1 MKPFKNLP
9 DTGSQSR
16 QHHFDALRGFAM
28 LLGIGLHAS
37 LSLAGVPWIVID
49 NTKSDWL
56 KWFFE
61 SIHGF
66 RMQLFFVVSGY
77 FTMLLYR
84 RRGLSSLL
92 EQRFQRVLV
101 PCLLGLVTVIPL
113 QQWISVRAA
122 DNAPK
127 REAPLAVGKVLL
139 IEAIRKRDAIEFER
153 LLSDSPDLNK
163 ADAEF
168 GIPPLGW
175 AALYGDALITKR
187 LLDRGADV
195 NSKDRDGY
203 RPLHQAAFLGR
214 SEVVPLLLE
223 RGADSAAKGKAG
235 ETAKESAAANWQVTQ
250 FLAGILR
257 VPIGSEQ
264 EMREGRTKAILAL
277 DKHESAK
284 VESVSTWETVKREHR
299 ELQKSYREFLTSQRW
314 TIRMSSQG
322 PPYHPILTGEF
333 AHLWFLWFLCWFVVL
348 FGIGVKV
355 VQYTSVPRIPAGLI
369 LSRFRILWLVPL
381 TMIPQVFMG
390 VFGAGFGPDTSTGV
404 IPQPHLLVYYGIFFA
419 VGTIYYDSQDLAGR
433 LGRRW
438 WMWLPVAGGV
448 FAYAKDYD
456 GSPLIA
462 GSMQIL
468 YAWTMIFGFIGLFRQ
483 VLGREFRFVRYLA
496 DSAYWLYLIHLPL
509 VIYLQSTAR
518 EWQYS
523 PYSKFVGISLIATAV
538 PLLSYQIF
546 VRHSYL
552 GTILNGLRIRK

>member
-37 LSLAGVPWIVID
+37 LSLAGVPWIVMD

-153 LLSDSPDLNK
+153 LLSDGPDLNK

-175 AALYGDALITKR
+175 AALYT
-187 LLDRGADV
+187 
-195 NSKDRDGY
+195 
-203 RPLHQAAFLGR
+203 
-214 SEVVPLLLE
+214 
-223 RGADSAAKGKAG
+223 
-235 ETAKESAAANWQVTQ
+235 
-250 FLAGILR
+250 
-257 VPIGSEQ
+257 
-264 EMREGRTKAILAL
+264 
-277 DKHESAK
+277 
-284 VESVSTWETVKREHR
+284 
-299 ELQKSYREFLTSQRW
+299 
-314 TIRMSSQG
+314 
-322 PPYHPILTGEF
+322 
-333 AHLWFLWFLCWFVVL
+333 
-348 FGIGVKV
+348 
-355 VQYTSVPRIPAGLI
+355 
-369 LSRFRILWLVPL
+369 
-381 TMIPQVFMG
+381 
-390 VFGAGFGPDTSTGV
+390 
-404 IPQPHLLVYYGIFFA
+404 
-419 VGTIYYDSQDLAGR
+419 
-433 LGRRW
+433 
-438 WMWLPVAGGV
+438 
-448 FAYAKDYD
+448 
-456 GSPLIA
+456 
-462 GSMQIL
+462 
-468 YAWTMIFGFIGLFRQ
+468 
-483 VLGREFRFVRYLA
+483 
-496 DSAYWLYLIHLPL
+496 
-509 VIYLQSTAR
+509 
-518 EWQYS
+518 
-523 PYSKFVGISLIATAV
+523 
-538 PLLSYQIF
+538 
-546 VRHSYL
+546 
-552 GTILNGLRIRK
+552 